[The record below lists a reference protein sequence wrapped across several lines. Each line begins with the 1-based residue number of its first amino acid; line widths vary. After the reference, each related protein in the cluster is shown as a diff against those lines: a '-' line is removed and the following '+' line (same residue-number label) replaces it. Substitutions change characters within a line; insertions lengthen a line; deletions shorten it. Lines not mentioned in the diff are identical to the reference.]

1 MSYLPHLIALLVGA
15 GLAVQVGMNSTV
27 RLAIGSPV
35 IATIVNFGVGL
46 IGLLLL
52 GLVVAA
58 VSWFASAPPAV
69 KPAGARATK
78 PGGEG
83 KPAGPRK
90 IGAPRSANALVPS
103 DQPDVSA
110 DARPPDARR
119 ESIVRTG
126 LGELQEMQQMNQ
138 AVFDAAWKTQDDE
151 AKAAVV
157 PRMEAMWKEAI
168 GLLREEFEKSVRE
181 ADAGVK

>member
-1 MSYLPHLIALLVGA
+1 MNTLLA
-15 GLAVQVGMNSTV
+15 RRPL
-27 RLAIGSPV
+27 
-35 IATIVNFGVGL
+35 L

-58 VSWFASAPPAV
+58 VSWFAPEPPAP
-69 KPAGARATK
+69 KPAGARTTK
-78 PGGEG
+78 SGSEG
-83 KPAGPRK
+83 KSAGPRK

-126 LGELQEMQQMNQ
+126 LGELQEMQQMNK
-138 AVFDAAWKTQDDE
+138 AVFDDAAKRWNAQPRVKELIAQWKEVEAAWKTQDDE

>member
-1 MSYLPHLIALLVGA
+1 MNAF
-15 GLAVQVGMNSTV
+15 LA
-27 RLAIGSPV
+27 RRPL
-35 IATIVNFGVGL
+35 L

-69 KPAGARATK
+69 KPSGARATK

-126 LGELQEMQQMNQ
+126 LGELQEMQQMNK
-138 AVFDAAWKTQDDE
+138 AVFDDAAKRWNAQPRVKELIAQWKEVEAAWKTQDDE